1 MSGFALELE
10 DVSLSFDGVHAL
22 SHLSLQIRAGEVLGI
37 AGKNGAGKSSLMK
50 LIQGI
55 YHCQRGKLRFFGNE
69 IGSDANRSESRKFV
83 SSIFQDFSLVPEMTV
98 AQNIYLGSEPQR
110 GWFIDEKI
118 CFQTVESFF
127 ERMGISI
134 DPREKVKNLGTS
146 DLQLVE
152 ISKAVI
158 RDKKILLMDEPTAAL
173 GANQVG
179 KLFRLVSRL
188 QQEGI
193 TIVFITHHLRD
204 LLEVCDRIAIMRD
217 GTAVHVGQSTDLTVA
232 EIVRHMLGR
241 AVERLEERRP
251 ARTLTDDSVP
261 ILEAVEISSR
271 HLPKPIS
278 FVLRRGEVL
287 GLAGL
292 KGSGR
297 TEILKS
303 LFGVDPIESG
313 EIKIKG
319 RVCPVRSPKEAM
331 KKGVALIPGN
341 RQLEGLC
348 LFHSLYFNAQL
359 PWMDRITHGF
369 FISDRNGKRTVS
381 ELVSR
386 LQIKTAGLSTPVS
399 KLSGGNQQKVVIA
412 KVLATQPNILL
423 MDDPTFGVDIQVKV
437 EIAQIIDAFARA
449 GNGVILVSSDPEEL
463 LHNCNRILIVKRA
476 EIKGELTGILNGAFG
491 EDDLEAAIQ

>member
-1 MSGFALELE
+1 MSRFALELE

-22 SHLSLQIRAGEVLGI
+22 SHLSLEIRAGEVLGI

-55 YHCQRGKLRFFGNE
+55 YPSQRGKLRFFGNE
-69 IGSDANRSESRKFV
+69 IASDANRSESQKFV

-98 AQNIYLGSEPQR
+98 AQNIYLGIELRR
-110 GWFIDEKI
+110 GWFIDEKT
-118 CFQTVESFF
+118 CFQTVENFF
-127 ERMGISI
+127 ERMAISI
-134 DPREKVKNLGTS
+134 DPREKIKNLSTS

-179 KLFRLVSRL
+179 KLFQLVSRL

-193 TIVFITHHLRD
+193 TIVFVTHHLHD
-204 LLEVCDRIAIMRD
+204 LIGICDRIAIMRD
-217 GTAVHVGQSTDLTVA
+217 GAVVHIGESKDLTVA

-251 ARTLTDDSVP
+251 ARTLTDQSTP

-278 FVLRRGEVL
+278 FVLRPGEVL
-287 GLAGL
+287 GLSGL

-297 TEILKS
+297 TEILRS
-303 LFGVDPIESG
+303 LFAVDPIDSG

-319 RVCPVRSPKEAM
+319 RVCSLRSPKEAM
-331 KKGVALIPGN
+331 KRGIALIPGN

-359 PWMDRITHGF
+359 PWMDRIKDGF
-369 FISDRNGKRTVS
+369 FINDRKGKRIVS

-386 LQIKTAGLSTPVS
+386 LQIKTAGLSRPVS

-412 KVLATQPNILL
+412 KVLATQPSILL

-437 EIAQIIDAFARA
+437 EVAQIIDDFTRA
-449 GNGVILVSSDPEEL
+449 GNGVILVSSDPQEL
-463 LHNCNRILIVKRA
+463 LLNCNRILIVKRA
-476 EIKGELTGILNGAFG
+476 EIKGELTGVLNGEFG

>member
-1 MSGFALELE
+1 MSRFALELE

-22 SHLSLQIRAGEVLGI
+22 SHLSLEIRAGEVLGI

-55 YHCQRGKLRFFGNE
+55 YRSQRGRLRFFGHE
-69 IGSDANRSESRKFV
+69 IASDANRSESQKFV

-98 AQNIYLGSEPQR
+98 AQNIYLGIEPRR
-110 GWFIDEKI
+110 GWFIDEKT

-127 ERMGISI
+127 ERMRISI
-134 DPREKVKNLGTS
+134 DPREKIKNLSTS

-173 GANQVG
+173 GANQIG
-179 KLFRLVSRL
+179 KLFQLVSRL
-188 QQEGI
+188 RQEGI
-193 TIVFITHHLRD
+193 TIVFVTHHLQD
-204 LLEVCDRIAIMRD
+204 LIGVCDRIAIMRD
-217 GTAVHVGQSTDLTVA
+217 GTVVHIGESKDLTVA

-241 AVERLEERRP
+241 AVERLEERRS
-251 ARTLTDDSVP
+251 ARTLTDESTP

-278 FVLRRGEVL
+278 FVLRPGEVL

-303 LFGVDPIESG
+303 LFAVDPIESG

-319 RVCPVRSPKEAM
+319 RVCSVRSSKEAM
-331 KKGVALIPGN
+331 KRGIALIPGN

-359 PWMDRITHGF
+359 PWMDRIKDGF
-369 FISDRNGKRTVS
+369 FINDRKGKRIVS

-386 LQIKTAGLSTPVS
+386 LQIKTAGLSRPVS

-412 KVLATQPNILL
+412 KVLATQPSILL

-437 EIAQIIDAFARA
+437 EVAQIIDDFARA
-449 GNGVILVSSDPEEL
+449 GNGVILVSSDPQEL
-463 LHNCNRILIVKRA
+463 LLNCNRILIVKKA
-476 EIKGELTGILNGAFG
+476 EIKGELTGILNGEFG

>member
-22 SHLSLQIRAGEVLGI
+22 SHLNLQIRTGEVLGI

-55 YHCQRGKLRFFGNE
+55 YHCQRGNLRFFGKD
-69 IGSDANRSESRKFV
+69 IASDANRSECQKFV

-98 AQNIYLGSEPQR
+98 AQNIYLGIEPRR
-110 GWFIDEKI
+110 GWFIDEKT

-127 ERMGISI
+127 ERIGIFI
-134 DPREKVKNLGTS
+134 NPVEKVKNLSTS

-158 RDKKILLMDEPTAAL
+158 RNKKILLMDEPTAAL

-179 KLFRLVSRL
+179 KLFQLVSRL

-193 TIVFITHHLRD
+193 TIVLVTHHLRD
-204 LLEVCDRIAIMRD
+204 LLGVCDRIAIMRD
-217 GTAVHVGQSTDLTVA
+217 GTAVHIGQSKDLTIA
-232 EIVRHMLGR
+232 EVVRHMLGR
-241 AVERLEERRP
+241 AAERLEERRP
-251 ARTLTDDSVP
+251 ARTLTDDSAPV
-261 ILEAVEISSR
+261 LEAVEISSR
-271 HLPKPIS
+271 RLPKPIS

-303 LFGVDPIESG
+303 LFGVDPVESG

-331 KKGVALIPGN
+331 QRGIALIPGN

-359 PWMDRITHGF
+359 PWMDRIKQGF
-369 FISDRNGKRTVS
+369 FINDRNGKKTVS

-386 LQIKTAGLSTPVS
+386 LQIKTAGLSAPVS
-399 KLSGGNQQKVVIA
+399 NLSGGNQQKVVIA
-412 KVLATQPNILL
+412 KVLATQPSILL

-437 EIAQIIDAFARA
+437 EIAQIIDEFARA

-463 LHNCNRILIVKRA
+463 LHNCNRILIIKRA
-476 EIKGELTGILNGAFG
+476 EIQGELTGILNGGFG

>member
-22 SHLSLQIRAGEVLGI
+22 SHLSLEIRAGEVLGI

-55 YHCQRGKLRFFGNE
+55 YPCQRGKLRLFGRE
-69 IGSDANRSESRKFV
+69 ISKDANRSEQQKFV
-83 SSIFQDFSLVPEMTV
+83 SSIFQDFSLIPEMTV
-98 AQNIYLGSEPQR
+98 AQNIYLGIEPRQ
-110 GWFIDEKI
+110 GWFIDEKA
-118 CFQTVESFF
+118 CFQTVEGFF
-127 ERMGISI
+127 ERMGITI
-134 DPREKVKNLGTS
+134 EPREKVKDLSTS

-158 RDKKILLMDEPTAAL
+158 REKRVLLMDEPTAAL
-173 GANQVG
+173 AANQVE
-179 KLFRLVSRL
+179 KLFQLVTRL

-193 TIVFITHHLRD
+193 TIVFVTHHLND
-204 LLEVCDRIAIMRD
+204 LIGVCDRIAIMRD
-217 GTAVHVGQSTDLTVA
+217 GTVVHIGKSKGLTVA

-241 AVERLEERRP
+241 AVERLEERRS
-251 ARTLTDDSVP
+251 AKTLIDQNPP

-278 FVLRRGEVL
+278 FVLHPGEVL

-303 LFGVDPIESG
+303 LFAVYPIETG
-313 EIKIKG
+313 TIKIKG
-319 RVCPVRSPKEAM
+319 RACSVRNPKEAM
-331 KKGVALIPGN
+331 KRGIALIPGN

-359 PWMDRITHGF
+359 PWMDRIKDGF
-369 FISDRNGKRTVS
+369 FINDRKGTKIVS
-381 ELVSR
+381 ELVTR
-386 LQIKTAGLSTPVS
+386 LQIKTADLSMPVS
-399 KLSGGNQQKVVIA
+399 NLSGGNQQKVVIA
-412 KVLATQPNILL
+412 KVLATQPSILL
-423 MDDPTFGVDIQVKV
+423 MDDPTLGVDIQVKV
-437 EIAQIIDAFARA
+437 EITQIIEDFTRA
-449 GNGVILVSSDPEEL
+449 GNGVILVSSDPREL
-463 LHNCNRILIVKRA
+463 LLNCNRILIIKRA
-476 EIKGELTGILNGAFG
+476 EIKGELTGILTGEFG